1 MRDETNKKMEA
12 TFYTKETTFD
22 EDEFETD
29 VWMLLLKPITPLP
42 NSEIQNYPSKTSNKL
57 RNKTQPIAKSAK
69 VLIIGTPNTQVKM

>member
-1 MRDETNKKMEA
+1 MGDETNKKMEA

-42 NSEIQNYPSKTSNKL
+42 ISEIQIHPSKTSNKL

>member
-1 MRDETNKKMEA
+1 MGDETNKKMEA

-42 NSEIQNYPSKTSNKL
+42 NSEIQNHPS
-57 RNKTQPIAKSAK
+57 KTQPIAKSAK